1 MLLLIH
7 GAEKAIEVNLPNMDG
22 VTGYE
27 LIWNSAFDVPTETSE
42 LFAPETVTSV
52 SGTSIQLFRCNF

>member
-7 GAEKAIEVNLPNMDG
+7 GAEKVIEVSLPSMDD
-22 VTGYE
+22 VTGFE

-42 LFAPETVTSV
+42 LFAPKSVTSV